1 MTAKDITLDLII
13 RYGFQ
18 VLGAIIIL
26 TVGVLLARW
35 IGNVSNRWLESRV
48 KEPPMRLLM
57 VRAIRILV
65 ILLTLLVALDKFG
78 FQIAPLVAAVGVV
91 GVGVGFAFQ
100 GVLGNIV
107 AGLSIIFTKPYR
119 VGEYIE
125 LLNVHGQVVTIE
137 LFSTTLVQLD
147 QSRVVIPNRRI
158 VGEIL
163 HNYGTIRQLQ
173 LKVGVAYGV
182 NLDEVLL
189 VAKEIAAANPRVLK
203 EPAPLIGISELADSS
218 VTLSIQPW
226 VTVADMISARAEL
239 YQAIVERFPGEQD
252 RYSFSCERGAPARRF
267 MSRSEIVRDPCSWK
281 RETRVVFH
289 RLLDYKIQSKVVS
302 RPLKQ
307 SGADINDFF
316 RR

>member
-1 MTAKDITLDLII
+1 MSAKDITLDLII

-18 VLGAIIIL
+18 VFGAIVIL

-35 IGNVSNRWLESRV
+35 IGNLTHRWLEPRV

-65 ILLTLLVALDKFG
+65 LLLTLLVALDKFG
-78 FQIAPLVAAVGVV
+78 FQIAPLVAAVGVA

-100 GVLGNIV
+100 GVLGNLV

-125 LLNVHGQVVTIE
+125 LLGVHGQVVTIE

-147 QSRVVIPNRRI
+147 HSRVVIPNRKI

-163 HNYGTIRQLQ
+163 HNYGTVRQLQ
-173 LKVGVAYGV
+173 LKVGVAYGA
-182 NLDEVLL
+182 NLDEVLGI
-189 VAKEIAAANPRVLK
+189 AKEIVTANQRVLK
-203 EPAPLIGISELADSS
+203 EPEPVIGISELADSS

-226 VTVADMISARAEL
+226 VAVSDTVAARAEL
-239 YQAIVERFPGEQD
+239 YQAIVERFRASKIDIP
-252 RYSFSCERGAPARRF
+252 FPL
-267 MSRSEIVRDPCSWK
+267 
-281 RETRVVFH
+281 REV
-289 RLLDYKIQSKVVS
+289 RLL
-302 RPLKQ
+302 
-307 SGADINDFF
+307 GAS
-316 RR
+316 

>member
-35 IGNVSNRWLESRV
+35 IGNVSNRWLEPRV

-57 VRAIRILV
+57 VRAIRILI

-78 FQIAPLVAAVGVV
+78 FQIAPLVAAVGVA

-137 LFSTTLVQLD
+137 LFATTLVQLD

-173 LKVGVAYGV
+173 LKVGIAYGA
-182 NLDEVLL
+182 NLDEVLT
-189 VAKEIAAANPRVLK
+189 VAKDIVAANPRALK
-203 EPAPLIGISELADSS
+203 EPAPMIGISEFADSS
-218 VTLSIQPW
+218 VTVSIQPW
-226 VTVADMISARAEL
+226 VAVTDMVSARAEL
-239 YQAIVERFPGEQD
+239 YKAIVERFRASKIDIP
-252 RYSFSCERGAPARRF
+252 FP
-267 MSRSEIVRDPCSWK
+267 M
-281 RETRVVFH
+281 REV
-289 RLLDYKIQSKVVS
+289 RLL
-302 RPLKQ
+302 
-307 SGADINDFF
+307 GAS
-316 RR
+316 

>member
-35 IGNVSNRWLESRV
+35 VGSVSNRWLETRV

-57 VRAIRILV
+57 VRIIRLLV

-78 FQIAPLVAAVGVV
+78 FQIAPLVAAVGVAGL
-91 GVGVGFAFQ
+91 GVGLAFQ
-100 GVLGNIV
+100 GVLANVV

-125 LLNVHGQVVTIE
+125 LLNVHGQVMTIE
-137 LFSTTLVQLD
+137 LFSTTLLQID

-163 HNYGTIRQLQ
+163 HNYGMIRQLQ
-173 LKVGVAYGV
+173 LKVGVAYDA
-182 NLDEVLL
+182 NLDEILQI
-189 VAKEIAAANPRVLK
+189 AKEIVAANPRALK
-203 EPAPLIGISELADSS
+203 EPAPVIGISELADSS

-226 VTVADMISARAEL
+226 VAVTDMVSARAEL
-239 YQAIVERFPGEQD
+239 YKAIVERFRASKIDIPL
-252 RYSFSCERGAPARRF
+252 PL
-267 MSRSEIVRDPCSWK
+267 
-281 RETRVVFH
+281 REV
-289 RLLDYKIQSKVVS
+289 RLLRAS
-302 RPLKQ
+302 
-307 SGADINDFF
+307 
-316 RR
+316 